1 MILLSRNGPYFDL
14 DRAAAKIAFGATA
27 NLVTQLEE
35 EKPNPDQIAEWLA
48 DERGLALSI
57 WDEKMMKEMGDSVY
71 QLQTMNLQFVTIKL
85 APTVEM
91 KMKTSYVND
100 DPSLPVFQLQS
111 VGFNPNIQVL
121 PGISM
126 TAEQLGI
133 DIVVSGELRPSKD
146 GMGVTGRIAFETSG
160 NLPPP
165 LRILPE
171 QALKSA
177 TDTIDQTI
185 VDFAIKSF
193 QKGALAKYQEFRRK
207 KQQSASKPPQ

>member
-1 MILLSRNGPYFDL
+1 L

-35 EKPNPDQIAEWLA
+35 QKPNPDQIAEWLS
-48 DERGLALSI
+48 DERGIALSI
-57 WDEKMMKEMGDSVY
+57 WDEKMMKEIGDSVY

-100 DPSLPVFQLQS
+100 DSSLPVFQLQS

-133 DIVVSGELRPSKD
+133 EIVVAGELRPSKD

-171 QALKSA
+171 QVLMSA

-207 KQQSASKPPQ
+207 KQQPTSKPQQ